1 MIPVED
7 ISSSTVLEF
16 RNLNCVNGGGYG
28 SSLLVVW
35 EHDDGV
41 GGDFLVV
48 LHGDFEFFLV
58 SFDFFERDS
67 EVESDAVLG
76 LVFDEE
82 KGELG
87 A

>member
-16 RNLNCVNGGGYG
+16 RNLNCVNGDGYG
-28 SSLLVVW
+28 SSLFVVG

-41 GGDFLVV
+41 GGDLLVV

-58 SFDFFERDS
+58 SFDFFEWDS